1 MNNSTD
7 ISVMREK
14 PSLNYEAIPQV
25 LPIAILILLTNG
37 VVFVLFWKRRGL
49 RTPSNYLLL
58 SLAISDFMTGLIN
71 IPLFLSFSVLMAAHP
86 IPELYNAS
94 DVFHKI
100 ISFSIAYHITAVTA
114 EKYLAI
120 VNPFGR
126 MMRTKKTAL
135 KIALIIWFWSL
146 LLGSA
151 PAFWFNLWLEGE
163 PFADHMQAS
172 YNIFCLVVVFL
183 VPFIFILYAYCIMFR
198 AIASRPGFQARK
210 ARKASKQEKDTTAF
224 NKASN
229 ETKCLIILMSM
240 AIAFA
245 ICWLPWFLLR
255 LLYSLIN
262 IEWLQEEVVD
272 PLKPMAHIFVIVRYL
287 SSAINPLLYTF
298 FKQDFW
304 GAFRIVVLKK
314 DSKMLSKSTR
324 MGAKKPRTSASQMS
338 TLLLEDNTRKDSSS
352 V

>member
-1 MNNSTD
+1 MNNSAD

-14 PSLNYEAIPQV
+14 PSLNYEAIPQI

-58 SLAISDFMTGLIN
+58 SLAIGDFMTGLIN

-94 DVFHKI
+94 DVFHNI

-114 EKYLAI
+114 EKYLAV

-151 PAFWFNLWLEGE
+151 PAFWFNLWLKGE
-163 PFADHMQAS
+163 SFADHMQAS
-172 YNIFCLVVVFL
+172 YNIFCLMVVFL

-198 AIASRPGFQARK
+198 AIASRPGLVH
-210 ARKASKQEKDTTAF
+210 SKQEKDTTAF

-229 ETKCLIILMSM
+229 EKKCLIILMSM

-272 PLKPMAHIFVIVRYL
+272 PLKPMAHIFIIVRYL

-314 DSKMLSKSTR
+314 DPKMLSNSIRIGT
-324 MGAKKPRTSASQMS
+324 KKTRTSASQMS
-338 TLLLEDNTRKDSSS
+338 TLLLEDNTRKYSSS